1 MNIAFTPISSIEK
14 FLLDKLITNI
24 DYKFFREFG
33 DSFFKKKPLE
43 EVINLY
49 LTKRNGTDSSGKF
62 LYKFLM
68 NQSTIVGNA
77 EQEFIIKITEYVVSV
92 TNVDD
97 LAERLSKAL
106 N

>member
-1 MNIAFTPISSIEK
+1 
-14 FLLDKLITNI
+14 
-24 DYKFFREFG
+24 
-33 DSFFKKKPLE
+33 
-43 EVINLY
+43 
-49 LTKRNGTDSSGKF
+49 
-62 LYKFLM
+62 M

-97 LAERLSKAL
+97 LAERISKAL